1 MKMTA
6 MHETERARRVAT
18 VAEVEVVRCIT
29 SRSDQTG
36 KYFSYNFGVVFS
48 LLSFFSCLLFSS
60 LLVCSLLFS
69 SSPLFFTSVFIFPR
83 GPRQAVCRGAAK
95 SKAQKWL
102 MRTDDVRLSRFVRV
116 LHVYGYRARH
126 TFPLS
131 AAT

>member
-6 MHETERARRVAT
+6 MHETERARRAAT

-36 KYFSYNFGVVFS
+36 KYFSYSFGVVFS
-48 LLSFFSCLLFSS
+48 LLSFFSFLLFSS
-60 LLVCSLLFS
+60 PLVCSLLFS
-69 SSPLFFTSVFIFPR
+69 SSPLFFTSIFIFPR

-95 SKAQKWL
+95 SKALKWL

-116 LHVYGYRARH
+116 LHVYGYRALY
-126 TFPLS
+126 TSLLV
-131 AAT
+131 AAL

>member
-1 MKMTA
+1 MTKYVKFCA
-6 MHETERARRVAT
+6 DEEGAGETTASEYCKR
-18 VAEVEVVRCIT
+18 
-29 SRSDQTG
+29 
-36 KYFSYNFGVVFS
+36 
-48 LLSFFSCLLFSS
+48 FSS
-60 LLVCSLLFS
+60 NVRLSLTLS
-69 SSPLFFTSVFIFPR
+69 LAGTSVFIFPR